1 MNISDI
7 HDFLLYSLII
17 NYLILLLWF
26 GVFVLAHDWIYR
38 LHTRWFNISM
48 QAFDTIHYSGIAIY
62 KIGIIL
68 LNLVPLLVLCLLY

>member
-1 MNISDI
+1 MNISDT

-48 QAFDTIHYSGIAIY
+48 QTFDTIHYSGIAIY